1 MGVDTSDDGRA
12 RDLRDPRGYSDDA
25 PLFDAW
31 LGFTDDVDAGT
42 RAPFS
47 IPGHKHRRDLVGDVI
62 RGDAPLFAGLD
73 TMKQTRGVLAAAEA
87 RAADA
92 WGVDWCRLSVGGSTH
107 ANQAAVLALGRPG
120 QPVIVS
126 RTLHRSVLL
135 GIVFAGL
142 RPIWVRPEID
152 AATGLPGAV
161 PVAAVEAALAR
172 HPDACGVLVGD
183 PSYVGTMS
191 DIAGLA
197 DAAHAAGVP
206 LVVDAAWA
214 AYFGFSTR
222 VPAHALA
229 RGADALVTS
238 AHKTLP
244 AWSQGAL
251 LLART
256 TRAGGLLDADR
267 LARGFEASHTTS
279 PAGPILASMDAS
291 RVLLQRDGEGLIGR
305 LVALVADAGD
315 RLSHIEGVEVLRE
328 RPADHPDGA
337 LAVDPAKLVVLLAG
351 TGAHGHA
358 IEDDLLSEGIT
369 LEMADRDVIVPLVT
383 VADDERSTGRLV
395 DAVAAAVERH
405 RGAPRVATASA
416 AWAVAAAPMLPP
428 RQAFFAAH
436 ETVDADAAIGRVCA
450 ELIAPYP
457 PGVPVLAP
465 GEEIT
470 PGAVAALREARAEGG
485 RIAYAA
491 DPTLTTIQVVAH
503 ADALPPNRAGA

>member
-1 MGVDTSDDGRA
+1 M
-12 RDLRDPRGYSDDA
+12 LE
-25 PLFDAW
+25 AW
-31 LGFTDDVDAGT
+31 LSFQRDVEAGRT
-42 RAPFS
+42 TPFS
-47 IPGHKHRRDLVGDVI
+47 IPGHKHRSDLFGAVV

-87 RAADA
+87 KAAEA

-120 QPVIVS
+120 QSVIVS

-142 RPIWVRPEID
+142 RPVWVRPEID
-152 AATGLPGAV
+152 AATGVPGAV
-161 PVAAVEAALAR
+161 PVPAVRDALAQN
-172 HPDACGVLVGD
+172 PDACGVLLGD
-183 PSYVGTMS
+183 PSYVGTLS
-191 DIAGLA
+191 DISGLA

-214 AYFGFSTR
+214 AYFGFSR
-222 VPAHALA
+222 LVPAHALE

-256 TRAGGLLDADR
+256 TRAGGHLDPDR
-267 LARGFEASHTTS
+267 LQRGFEASHTTS
-279 PAGPILASMDAS
+279 SAGAILASTDAS
-291 RVLLQRDGEGLIGR
+291 RALLRRDGEEFIGR
-305 LVALVADAGD
+305 LVGLVAAARR
-315 RLSHIEGVEVLRE
+315 RLSQVDGVAVLEE
-328 RPADHPDGA
+328 RPAGHPDGP

-358 IEDDLLSEGIT
+358 IEAELLAEGIT
-369 LEMADRDVIVPLVT
+369 LEMADRDLLVPLVT
-383 VADDERSTGRLV
+383 VADDEHSVARLI
-395 DAVAAAVERH
+395 DALVSAIERH
-405 RGAPRVATASA
+405 RGEPRPVAPSSAWTVEPRSALDPREAYFAT
-416 AWAVAAAPMLPP
+416 
-428 RQAFFAAH
+428 H
-436 ETVDADAAIGRVCA
+436 ETVEADAAIGRVCA

-465 GEEIT
+465 GEIVT
-470 PGAVAALREARAEGG
+470 SGALDALREARADGG

-491 DPTLTTIQVVAH
+491 DPTLATVQVVAGST
-503 ADALPPNRAGA
+503 A

>member
-1 MGVDTSDDGRA
+1 MSDP
-12 RDLRDPRGYSDDA
+12 RDPLGLAADA
-25 PLFDAW
+25 PLLEAW
-31 LGFTDDVDAGT
+31 LRFTADVRDG
-42 RAPFS
+42 RSMPMS

-62 RGDAPLFAGLD
+62 AGDVPMLAGLD
-73 TMKQTRGVLAAAEA
+73 TMKQDHALLATAEA
-87 RAADA
+87 RAAEA

-107 ANQAAVLALGRPG
+107 ANQASVLALGRPG
-120 QPVIVS
+120 QSVVVS

-135 GIVFAGL
+135 GLVLAGL
-142 RPIWVRPEID
+142 TPVWVHPDID

-161 PVAAVEAALAR
+161 PVEAVRAALRA

-197 DAAHAAGVP
+197 DAAHEAGVP

-214 AYFGFSTR
+214 AYFGFSPR

-244 AWSQGAL
+244 AWSQSAL

-256 TRAGGLLDADR
+256 TRAGGLLDPDR
-267 LARGFEASHTTS
+267 LERAFEASATTS
-279 PAGPILASMDAS
+279 AAGAILASADAS
-291 RVLLQRDGEGLIGR
+291 RALLQRDGVR
-305 LVALVADAGD
+305 LVGSLVDLVASA
-315 RLSHIEGVEVLRE
+315 RESLAAVPGVSVLVD

-337 LAVDPAKLVVLLAG
+337 LAVDSAKLVVLLAG

-358 IEDDLLSEGIT
+358 VEKELLAQGIT
-369 LEMADRDVIVPLVT
+369 LEMADRDVLVPVITLADDQST
-383 VADDERSTGRLV
+383 VARF
-395 DAVAAAVERH
+395 VAALVAAIERH
-405 RGAPRVATASA
+405 RGEPRRITASS
-416 AWAVAAAPMLPP
+416 AWSVRADTAMPP
-428 RQAFFAAH
+428 REAFFAPH
-436 ETVDADAAIGRVCA
+436 ETVEADASAGRVCA

-465 GEEIT
+465 GEVIT
-470 PGAVAALREARAEGG
+470 TAALEALRATRADGG

-491 DPTLTTIQVVAH
+491 DPTLATVQVIA
-503 ADALPPNRAGA
+503 

>member
-1 MGVDTSDDGRA
+1 VTGVDP
-12 RDLRDPRGYSDDA
+12 RDPRGYAADA
-25 PLFDAW
+25 PLLDAW
-31 LGFTDDVDAGT
+31 LRFQADVDAGDL
-42 RAPFS
+42 APFS
-47 IPGHKHRRDLVGDVI
+47 IPGHKHRRDLFGEVV

-73 TMKQTRGVLAAAEA
+73 TMKQTRGLLAAAEA
-87 RAADA
+87 RAAEA

-120 QPVIVS
+120 QPVVVS

-142 RPIWVRPEID
+142 RPVWVRPEID

-161 PVAAVEAALAR
+161 PVDAVRTALAA

-214 AYFGFSTR
+214 AYFGFSSA

-256 TRAGGLLDADR
+256 TRRGGLLDPDR
-267 LARGFEASHTTS
+267 LQRGFEASHTTS
-279 PAGPILASMDAS
+279 SAGAILASTDAS
-291 RVLLQRDGEGLIGR
+291 RALLQRDGEELVGR
-305 LVALVADAGD
+305 LVSLVAEGRR
-315 RLSHIEGVEVLRE
+315 RLAALDGVTVLDE
-328 RPADHPDGA
+328 RPPADPDGA
-337 LAVDPAKLVVLLAG
+337 LAVDPAKLVVLIAG

-358 IEDDLLSEGIT
+358 IEDDLAAQGIT
-369 LEMADRDVIVPLVT
+369 LEMADRDVLVPLVT
-383 VADDERSTGRLV
+383 VADDEESLVRLA
-395 DAVAAAVERH
+395 DALTVAIDRH
-405 RGAPRVATASA
+405 RGIPRPLTPSA
-416 AWAVAAAPMLPP
+416 AWTAESRPALSP
-428 RQAFFAAH
+428 REAYFASH
-436 ETVDADAAIGRVCA
+436 ETVGADAAVGRVCA

-465 GEEIT
+465 GEIVT
-470 PGAVAALREARAEGG
+470 GAALDALRATRADGG

-491 DPTLTTIQVVAH
+491 DPTLATIQVVAAGGVPLPA
-503 ADALPPNRAGA
+503 ADA

>member
-1 MGVDTSDDGRA
+1 MTAGHPRDASDP
-12 RDLRDPRGYSDDA
+12 RDPRGYAVDA
-25 PLFDAW
+25 PMLDAW
-31 LGFTDDVDAGT
+31 LAFQRDVDAGST
-42 RAPFS
+42 VPFS
-47 IPGHKHRRDLVGDVI
+47 IPGHKHRADLFGEVV

-135 GIVFAGL
+135 GIVLAGL
-142 RPIWVRPEID
+142 RPVWVRPEID
-152 AATGLPGAV
+152 AATGVPGAV
-161 PVAAVEAALAR
+161 PVAAVRDALAA

-183 PSYVGTMS
+183 PSYVGTLS

-197 DAAHAAGVP
+197 HAAHAAGVP

-214 AYFGFSTR
+214 AYFGFSPL
-222 VPAHALA
+222 VPAHALE

-256 TRAGGLLDADR
+256 TRAGGLLDPDR
-267 LARGFEASHTTS
+267 LQRGFEASHTTS
-279 PAGPILASMDAS
+279 SAGAILASTDLS
-291 RVLLQRDGEGLIGR
+291 RALLQRDGEELIGR
-305 LVALVADAGD
+305 LVGLVAGARA
-315 RLSHIEGVEVLRE
+315 RLSEVDGVAVLAE
-328 RPADHPDGA
+328 RPAGHPDGA
-337 LAVDPAKLVVLLAG
+337 LAVDPAKLVVLISG

-358 IEDDLLSEGIT
+358 IEEDLLAEGIT
-369 LEMADRDVIVPLVT
+369 LEMADRDLLVPLVT
-383 VADDERSTGRLV
+383 VADDERSVARLI
-395 DAVAAAVERH
+395 DALIAAIERH
-405 RGAPRVATASA
+405 RGEPRPVTASA
-416 AWAVAAAPMLPP
+416 AWTVEP
-428 RQAFFAAH
+428 RTALDPRSAYFAAH
-436 ETVDADAAIGRVCA
+436 ETVKADAAIGRVCA

-465 GEEIT
+465 GEIIT
-470 PGAVAALREARAEGG
+470 AGALHALREALADGG

-491 DPTLTTIQVVAH
+491 DPTLATVQVV
-503 ADALPPNRAGA
+503 GEEGG